1 MQNKYAQHPEQFMD
15 KLVRYRAELLTPE
28 FIEEHGAVAVDCV
41 FKVLQVK
48 DIEGRAFVHAE
59 VPGSMLSR
67 DILIDQIELV

>member
-1 MQNKYAQHPEQFMD
+1 MQNKYAHTPEQFMD

-48 DIEGRAFVHAE
+48 SVEGKSFVHAE
-59 VPGSMLSR
+59 IPGSMLSR
-67 DILIDQIELV
+67 DILVDQIELV